1 MTPRKPHLRRLP
13 QLRLA
18 FLGDI
23 HGNLPA
29 LEAVLAHLD
38 RTQSPDAVYLLGD
51 LVNRCPWNNEV
62 MDRLAARGWPSVS
75 GNHDLV
81 VSRLHTSAIR
91 PPFDERQNFPVM
103 YWTWDHLRPEHIAS
117 LHELPAEMTVALDGA
132 PPIRLLHG
140 LPGNPFVGVYPESD
154 EAEIAPKFAG
164 YTEPVVIGGHTHR
177 PLDRHIGGR
186 HFLNPG
192 SVGLPYNSDPR
203 AQYMTLDLLAGGGNS
218 VNGPVWQPTFH
229 RLAYDTGLLADAFRT
244 SGLLAEA
251 GPLAQLYLRTV
262 LNGEP
267 WASDFGYWLKDQPAA
282 VREDIAGA
290 VEAYL
295 RVHGPG
301 RWAFG

>member
-1 MTPRKPHLRRLP
+1 MTARLRP
-13 QLRLA
+13 QVRHSRLRLA

-62 MDRLAARGWPSVS
+62 MDVLTDRGWPSVS
-75 GNHDLV
+75 GNHDLIIT
-81 VSRLHTSAIR
+81 RLHTPAIR
-91 PPFDERQNFPVM
+91 PPFDERSRFPVM

-117 LHELPAEMTVALDGA
+117 LHELPAEMTIALDGT

-140 LPGNPFVGVYPESD
+140 LPSNPFVGVYPESD
-154 EAEIAPKFAG
+154 AAEIAQKFAG
-164 YTEPVVIGGHTHR
+164 YTEPVIIGGHTHR
-177 PLDRHIGGR
+177 PLDRVIAGR
-186 HFLNPG
+186 HFLNPS
-192 SVGLPYNSDPR
+192 SVGLPYNKDPR
-203 AQYMTLDLLAGGGNS
+203 AQYLILDLLPSAD
-218 VNGPVWQPTFH
+218 GPSWQPTFH
-229 RLAYDTGLLADAFRT
+229 RLDYDRQRVADAFRT
-244 SGLLAEA
+244 SGLLTEA

-282 VREDIAGA
+282 VRADIAGA